1 MNPSTPTRLNMQ
13 AASRNR
19 LPRDSNRDSEGAA
32 TTPGRGPGWRRWW
45 IYQRERFPVFSHGPL
60 ILAFSFSAVSFSS
73 LLRSDVTV
81 PGAASLTVAF
91 VTSFLFFLQLR
102 IADEFKDADE
112 DARYRPY
119 RPVPRGLVTL
129 RELGWLFAGAALLQ
143 LLLAWLL
150 APGLVVVLAVAWTY
164 LALMSRE
171 FFARP
176 WLKARPVTYMWTHML
191 ILPLVDLHATA
202 CDWLP
207 AGRLVPPEGLIWFL
221 AVSFLNGVVI
231 ELGRKL
237 RAPSD
242 EEPGVET
249 YTFLWGLR
257 AAVSVWWIA
266 LLATGLTAWLA
277 ARRIDFAIPVTILLA
292 VLLLFAALIAWRF
305 LKQPDSRRAK
315 TFETFSAVWTLLM
328 YLQLG
333 TLPLLLRLAQAP

>member
-1 MNPSTPTRLNMQ
+1 MQ
-13 AASRNR
+13 AASRNG
-19 LPRDSNRDSEGAA
+19 LPGNSNPGSDGAA
-32 TTPGRGPGWRRWW
+32 TPQGGDPGWRRWW
-45 IYQRERFPVFSHGPL
+45 IYQRERFPVFAHGPL

-73 LLRSDVTV
+73 LLRGDVTF
-81 PGAASLTVAF
+81 PDGASLTVAF

-112 DARYRPY
+112 DARFRPY
-119 RPVPRGLVTL
+119 RPVPRGLVSL
-129 RELGWLFAGAALLQ
+129 RELGWVFAGAALLQ

-150 APGLVVVLAVAWTY
+150 APGLVVVLSVAWTY

-171 FFARP
+171 FFARR
-176 WLKARPVTYMWTHML
+176 WLKARPVTYLWTHML

-207 AGRLVPPEGLIWFL
+207 AGRVAPPEGLIWFL
-221 AVSFLNGVVI
+221 VVSFLNGVVI
-231 ELGRKL
+231 EFGRKL
-237 RAPSD
+237 RAPRD

-249 YTFLWGLR
+249 YTFLWGPH

-277 ARRIDFAIPVTILLA
+277 ARRIDFAIPVTILMV

-305 LKQPDSRRAK
+305 LKQPNFSRAK
-315 TFETFSAVWTLLM
+315 MFETFSAVWTLLM

-333 TLPLLLRLAQAP
+333 TLPLLLCLAQAP